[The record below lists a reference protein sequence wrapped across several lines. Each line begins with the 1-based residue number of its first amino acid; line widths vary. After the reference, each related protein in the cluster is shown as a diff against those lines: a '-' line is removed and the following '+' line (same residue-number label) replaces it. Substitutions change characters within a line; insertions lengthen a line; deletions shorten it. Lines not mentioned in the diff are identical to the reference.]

1 MNKMKSVKDN
11 LEREKRIVF
20 IGNISI
26 DMSKKEII
34 KYFKQYGKIE
44 KIWIRSVPVNNA
56 IKLPKKVKIIK
67 DHVVNFCKSKNC
79 YLLFK
84 DE

>member
-34 KYFKQYGKIE
+34 KYFK
-44 KIWIRSVPVNNA
+44 
-56 IKLPKKVKIIK
+56 
-67 DHVVNFCKSKNC
+67 
-79 YLLFK
+79 
-84 DE
+84 